1 MTIPVLIRFST
12 IIILESFAAV
22 PSAFPQMVHLN
33 FSDGGFANKGTLG
46 GAAEERQ
53 AAEGD
58 KDSSYLPMNGA
69 LADFRLYE
77 RALKPD
83 EVLQLSQQCKP

>member
-1 MTIPVLIRFST
+1 MTIPELIRYST
-12 IIILESFAAV
+12 IIILASFADV
-22 PSAFPQMVHLN
+22 PAAFPQMVHLN

-46 GAAEERQ
+46 GAAE
-53 AAEGD
+53 GD
-58 KDSSYLPMNGA
+58 KGSSYLPMNGA